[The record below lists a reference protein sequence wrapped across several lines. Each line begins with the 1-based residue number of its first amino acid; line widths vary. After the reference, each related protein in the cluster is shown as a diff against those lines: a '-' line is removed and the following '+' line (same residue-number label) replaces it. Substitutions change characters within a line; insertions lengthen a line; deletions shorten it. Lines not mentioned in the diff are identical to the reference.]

1 MVSSCPS
8 GTSLFET
15 ILNPH
20 STKLRRKMP
29 SPRLKCRN
37 SAISSTVAAI
47 EMPQFTGDFRPIHRW
62 RNRGAEYGWRRER
75 NWGRTFSTYSIVA
88 QRTQAH
94 LGRVSRRRPSS
105 HRRMRGLWSR
115 HSLHQKCGPW
125 RWADQVRARCWAIHR
140 QQTPSLR
147 PNSSSPPSVM

>member
-1 MVSSCPS
+1 MWLASYGAAESSQSYWSTQLRSLIQPGFEPGANLVSSCPS

-47 EMPQFTGDFRPIHRW
+47 EMLQFTGDFRPIHRW
-62 RNRGAEYGWRRER
+62 RNRGAEYGWRTKWDS
-75 NWGRTFSTYSIVA
+75 NWRYGFPHTRF
-88 QRTQAH
+88 
-94 LGRVSRRRPSS
+94 
-105 HRRMRGLWSR
+105 
-115 HSLHQKCGPW
+115 
-125 RWADQVRARCWAIHR
+125 
-140 QQTPSLR
+140 
-147 PNSSSPPSVM
+147 PSVRLKPLGHLSG